1 MNGDLNPST
10 IAADIAA
17 KKGMVV
23 LNSAGNEGASSW
35 NYISAPADADSILSI
50 GAVDQSGNYANFS
63 SNGPTADGRVKPD
76 VAAVGQGTWL
86 YSTYSSNQ
94 AVQGNGTSFSSPVM
108 AGAVACLWQAWPQK
122 GNMDII
128 RVVKR
133 SASQFSNPDTLLGYG
148 IPNFSLANS
157 FLDLE

>member
-1 MNGDLNPST
+1 MLLLWGKEPGCIPLT
-10 IAADIAA
+10 
-17 KKGMVV
+17 
-23 LNSAGNEGASSW
+23 
-35 NYISAPADADSILSI
+35 
-50 GAVDQSGNYANFS
+50 
-63 SNGPTADGRVKPD
+63 
-76 VAAVGQGTWL
+76 VAIRL
-86 YSTYSSNQ
+86 
-94 AVQGNGTSFSSPVM
+94 QGNGTSFSSPVM

-157 FLDLE
+157 A